1 MKYAHLTMGE
11 RVRIFEAKKQRKSRG
26 IIAKELGRSKSTI
39 SRELGRNSDSWG
51 YLYPR
56 DAHEQARTRRC
67 GKRLTKIGRAP
78 ALKVFIIERLQER
91 LSPQMIAMV
100 WRKENPGK
108 KISKEPIYQFVYSA
122 EGIELGLSRLL
133 VRAKKKRGL
142 VYKARGP
149 KIKDAVSIHDRPPD
163 INERKELGHY
173 EGDLIFNEGS
183 MSQNILT
190 LTDRVTRE
198 AIMIFNQSKHTNVVL
213 GNMMKHIEET
223 GIIIKS
229 VTFDNGS
236 EFSGHTDL
244 NKRNIKTYF
253 CDPGKPYQKGSIEN
267 LNGVARR
274 YLPFNLQAN
283 KITPQV
289 VRESMIKVN
298 NLPRGILGWQSASEF
313 AKAAYKK
320 EDHHYGE

>member
-56 DAHEQARTRRC
+56 DAHEQARTRRL
-67 GKRLTKIGRAP
+67 GKRLTKIDRDP
-78 ALKVFIIERLQER
+78 ALKAFIIEMLRER
-91 LSPQMIAMV
+91 LSPQMIAMA
-100 WRKENPGK
+100 WRKKHPGK
-108 KISKEPIYQFVYSA
+108 KISKEPIYRFVYST
-122 EGIELGLSRLL
+122 EGMELGLPKLL

-142 VYKARGP
+142 VHKARRP
-149 KIKDAVSIHDRPPD
+149 KIKDAVSIHDRPPN
-163 INERKELGHY
+163 INERKEPGHY

-198 AIMIFNQSKHTNVVL
+198 AIMIFNQSKHSTVVL
-213 GNMMKHIEET
+213 GNMIKHIKET

-236 EFSGHTDL
+236 EFSGHTEL
-244 NKRNIKTYF
+244 NKHNIKTYF

-267 LNGVARR
+267 LNGVVRR
-274 YLPFNLQAN
+274 YLPFNLQA
-283 KITPQV
+283 KQITPQV
-289 VRESMIKVN
+289 VREAMIKVN
-298 NLPRGILGWQSASEF
+298 SLPRGILGWQSASEF
-313 AKAAYKK
+313 AKATFKK
-320 EDHHYGE
+320 GRHYYGE